1 MALLCFFHDCLCNL
15 LCTGNILMNDQNDSI
30 LFVIHN
36 NSVGNLECF
45 IRTVVFRIQLLLFQI
60 ILYVLSALL
69 QILCIKYTN
78 RIGIIL
84 LFCKIKNT
92 AIN

>member
-1 MALLCFFHDCLCNL
+1 MEIRIAKTAGFCFGVTRAVQICRDTAKT
-15 LCTGNILMNDQNDSI
+15 TGGCKTLGP
-30 LFVIHN
+30 VIHN

-69 QILCIKYTN
+69 QMLCIKYTN

-84 LFCKIKNT
+84 FF
-92 AIN
+92 